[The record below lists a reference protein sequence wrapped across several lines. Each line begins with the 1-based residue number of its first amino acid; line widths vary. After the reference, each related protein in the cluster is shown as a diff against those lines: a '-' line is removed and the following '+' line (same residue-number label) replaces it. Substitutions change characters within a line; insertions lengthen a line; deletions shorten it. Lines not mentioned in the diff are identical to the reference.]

1 MLAGRTDQAPD
12 AAAAAN
18 SVAGDATKGPTEGMS
33 IKDAGPESSAVTL
46 GTKRKANGPAETNDQ
61 HHTNRAKRH
70 KISLAAQPVDLAE
83 D

>member
-1 MLAGRTDQAPD
+1 MLADQAPD

-18 SVAGDATKGPTEGMS
+18 SVTEDATKEPTE
-33 IKDAGPESSAVTL
+33 ANQESSAVMV
-46 GTKRKANGPAETNDQ
+46 GTKRKADGPAEMNDQ